1 MQTSVK
7 QLKKDDLVAHYDHI
21 FKIEQDA
28 KQVTTT
34 QSGAPVYA
42 TTGMCVQG
50 HGNGYMKVGE
60 PWTFQGVERVTVR
73 TITEEIFA

>member
-34 QSGAPVYA
+34 QSGAP
-42 TTGMCVQG
+42 
-50 HGNGYMKVGE
+50 
-60 PWTFQGVERVTVR
+60 WTFQGVERVTVR